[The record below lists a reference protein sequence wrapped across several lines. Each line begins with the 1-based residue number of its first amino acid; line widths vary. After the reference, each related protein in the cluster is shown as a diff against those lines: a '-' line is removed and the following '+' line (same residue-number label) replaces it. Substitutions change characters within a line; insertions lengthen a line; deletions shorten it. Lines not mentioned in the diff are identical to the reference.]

1 MHPIADWM
9 ELREILKKV
18 VLLGDGGVGK
28 TSLIAR
34 YVVNKFDNKY
44 IATIGTKVTRKDIQ
58 IVKPNLIIN
67 LRLMIWDILGQK
79 EYSKI
84 RTTSLNGA
92 QGLIL
97 VGDLSRPET
106 IQSLESFWLKEVNQ
120 IVGDIPTVL
129 VGNKIDLAEKS
140 SMAGTVLD
148 SIGQRLSIPIMM
160 TSAKTGDGVERVFT
174 VLGDML
180 VDGVSARTPPGKEK
194 PPQSLAE
201 VVDFIVQD
209 FCAQYGDL
217 EKAMLIVQHQ
227 FEDAGVDIRNP
238 QKDSV
243 LRALDGLA
251 KAEEL
256 SLTKTV
262 ARVNLEERQRLVIL
276 SKGLGKGRK
285 G

>member
-1 MHPIADWM
+1 M
-9 ELREILKKV
+9 ELRDILKKV

-34 YVVNKFDNKY
+34 YVVNKFDDKY
-44 IATIGTKVTRKDIQ
+44 IATIGTKVSRKDIQ
-58 IVKPNLIIN
+58 LVKPNLIIN
-67 LRLMIWDILGQK
+67 LRMMIWDILGQK

-84 RTTSLNGA
+84 RSASLSGA

-106 IQSLESFWLKEVNQ
+106 IKSLQDFWLKEVHAQ
-120 IVGDIPTVL
+120 VGMIPTVV
-129 VGNKIDLAEKS
+129 VGNKVDLAEKN
-140 SMAGTVLD
+140 SMTAAVMEAM
-148 SIGQRLSIPIMM
+148 GQRLGYPSLL
-160 TSAKTGDGVERVFT
+160 TSAKTGANVEDIFN
-174 VLGDML
+174 VLGDLL
-180 VDGVSARTPPGKEK
+180 VADLVGAPAKTRER

-227 FEDAGVDIRNP
+227 FEDAGVDIRKP
-238 QKDSV
+238 QKEAV
-243 LRALDGLA
+243 LQALDGLA

-256 SLTKTV
+256 SLTKSV
-262 ARVNLEERQRLVIL
+262 ARVNLEERQRMVIL
-276 SKGLGKGRK
+276 AKG
-285 G
+285 

>member
-1 MHPIADWM
+1 M
-9 ELREILKKV
+9 ELRDILKKV

-34 YVVNKFDNKY
+34 YVINKFTNKY
-44 IATIGTKVTRKDIQ
+44 IATIGTKVSRKDIQ
-58 IVKPNLIIN
+58 IVKPNMIIN
-67 LRLMIWDILGQK
+67 LRMMIWDILGQK

-84 RTTSLNGA
+84 RSASLSGA

-106 IQSLESFWLKEVNQ
+106 IQSLEGFWLKEVQAMLGN
-120 IVGDIPTVL
+120 IPTIF
-129 VGNKIDLAEKS
+129 VGNKLDLVTED
-140 SMAGTVLD
+140 SMATTMLE
-148 SIGQRLSIPIMM
+148 SAGQKLGCPTMLC
-160 TSAKTGDGVERVFT
+160 SAKTGDNVESIFSI
-174 VLGDML
+174 LGDML
-180 VDGVSARTPPGKEK
+180 VADIQAPAMKAKEK

-227 FEDAGVDIRNP
+227 FEDAGVDIRKP
-238 QKDSV
+238 QKESV
-243 LRALDGLA
+243 LQALDGLA

-262 ARVNLEERQRLVIL
+262 ARVNLEERQRMVIL
-276 SKGLGKGRK
+276 ARS
-285 G
+285 

>member
-1 MHPIADWM
+1 M
-9 ELREILKKV
+9 ELKEILKKV

-34 YVVNKFDNKY
+34 YVVNKFDDKY
-44 IATIGTKVTRKDIQ
+44 IATIGTKVSKKDIQ
-58 IVKPNLIIN
+58 VVRPDLIIN
-67 LRLMIWDILGQK
+67 LKLMIWDILGQK

-84 RTTSLNGA
+84 RTSSMSGA

-106 IQSLESFWLKEVNQ
+106 VRSLEDFWLKEVKLS
-120 IVGDIPTVL
+120 VGNIPTVI
-129 VGNKIDLAEKS
+129 VGNKVDLLKKE
-140 SMAGTVLD
+140 SMEAATLEAMGE
-148 SIGQRLSIPIMM
+148 RLGYP
-160 TSAKTGDGVERVFT
+160 TLLCSAKTGRNVEEIFSTLGEMLLEGV
-174 VLGDML
+174 
-180 VDGVSARTPPGKEK
+180 VSTAKTRKEK
-194 PPQSLAE
+194 APQTLAE

-227 FEDAGVDIRNP
+227 FEEAGVDIRKP
-238 QKDSV
+238 SKDAV

-256 SLTKTV
+256 TLTKSV
-262 ARVNLEERQRLVIL
+262 ARVNIEERQRMVIL
-276 SKGLGKGRK
+276 SKG
-285 G
+285 

>member
-1 MHPIADWM
+1 MRSWM

-34 YVVNKFDNKY
+34 YVVNKFDDKY
-44 IATIGTKVTRKDIQ
+44 IATIGTKVSKKDIQ
-58 IVKPNLIIN
+58 VVRPDLIIN
-67 LRLMIWDILGQK
+67 LKLMIWDILGQK

-84 RTTSLNGA
+84 RTSSMSGA

-106 IQSLESFWLKEVNQ
+106 VRSLEDFWLKEVKLA
-120 IVGDIPTVL
+120 VGNIPTVI
-129 VGNKIDLAEKS
+129 VGNKVDLLKKE
-140 SMAGTVLD
+140 SMEAAMIEAMGM
-148 SIGQRLSIPIMM
+148 RLGYP
-160 TSAKTGDGVERVFT
+160 TLLCSAKTGRNVEEIFST
-174 VLGDML
+174 LGEML
-180 VDGVSARTPPGKEK
+180 LADVTPRAKSQKDK
-194 PPQSLAE
+194 PPQTLAE

-227 FEDAGVDIRNP
+227 FEEAGVDIRKP
-238 QKDSV
+238 AKDAV
-243 LRALDGLA
+243 LHALDGLA

-256 SLTKTV
+256 TLTKSV
-262 ARVNLEERQRLVIL
+262 ARVNLEERQRMVIL
-276 SKGLGKGRK
+276 SKG
-285 G
+285 

>member
-1 MHPIADWM
+1 M

-44 IATIGTKVTRKDIQ
+44 IATIGTKVSRKDIQ
-58 IVKPNLIIN
+58 LVKPNLIIN
-67 LRLMIWDILGQK
+67 LRMMIWDILGQK

-84 RTTSLNGA
+84 RSASLSGA

-106 IQSLESFWLKEVNQ
+106 IGSLQDFWLKEVSLS
-120 IVGDIPTVL
+120 VGSIPTVL
-129 VGNKIDLAEKS
+129 VGNKVDLVEPGS
-140 SMAGTVLD
+140 SATTMLE
-148 SIGQRLSIPIMM
+148 SMGQRLGHPTMLC
-160 TSAKTGDGVERVFT
+160 SAKTGDNVEAIFGT
-174 VLGDML
+174 LGDLL
-180 VDGVSARTPPGKEK
+180 VSELVAAKVKTREK
-194 PPQSLAE
+194 PPRTLAE
-201 VVDFIVQD
+201 VVDYIIQD

-227 FEDAGVDIRNP
+227 FEDAGVDIRKP
-238 QKDSV
+238 SKDAV
-243 LRALDGLA
+243 LHALDGLA

-256 SLTKTV
+256 SLTKSV
-262 ARVNLEERQRLVIL
+262 ARVNLEERQRMVIL
-276 SKGLGKGRK
+276 AKS
-285 G
+285 